1 MKIEIGKPAIDFTLN
16 DNENNPF
23 TLSAQKG
30 KKVVLLF
37 FPKAFTSV
45 CTKELCSVRDTLSD
59 YNQLNATVVGISCDS
74 VEVLNN
80 YKADQQLNFSLLS
93 DETREVS
100 FKYGSLYQSAPD
112 DMGGVSK
119 RSAFVIDENGD
130 VLHAEVLEDG
140 YQIPDFNAVMSSLKG
155 SN

>member
-1 MKIEIGKPAIDFTLN
+1 MKIEIGQPAIDFTLM
-16 DNENNPF
+16 DNENNSF

-59 YNQLNATVVGISCDS
+59 YNSLNATVVGISCDT
-74 VEVLNN
+74 VEVLND
-80 YKADQQLNFSLLS
+80 YKKDQQLNFPLLS
-93 DETREVS
+93 DDTREIS
-100 FKYGSLYQSAPD
+100 FKYGSLYQSNPD

-119 RSAFVIDENGD
+119 RSAFVIDENGI
-130 VLHAEVLEDG
+130 VLHADVLEDG
-140 YQIPDFNAVMSSLKG
+140 YQIPDFEAVMASLKA
-155 SN
+155 